1 MDVTDV
7 SAIPVEMGVR
17 PRSEPGGLAPY
28 VTNHGQVESMER
40 MLIRV
45 ETAGGVTGWGEIR
58 SSLAIETTRSV
69 IENDLAPELVGR
81 SVADVE
87 AFTDSFFWEYLDAG
101 PFLGGVEVAMH
112 DALGKHRGVPVHEL
126 LGGATR
132 ESVEFAYCA
141 GIESPEK
148 SREHARRAL
157 DRGFSVLKTK
167 AGRDWQE
174 DVERIL
180 AMDDEADGEL
190 EFRLD
195 PNQGWTADEAVRVGA
210 ALEDAG
216 VYCQYLEQ
224 PVRIDSVRTYESLR
238 NRLRTPIA
246 VNEDTYFDRNLFE
259 HGAAGAVD
267 AAVID
272 HVPAGGLRAAKRQA
286 GVADDA
292 GISLAH
298 HNAFDLGIKTA
309 AVLHLVASEPRIDLP
324 PDTIYYAWE
333 DDVIAE
339 PFSVEDGEIAVPEG
353 PGLGVEVD
361 EGKVEEYRIQ

>member
-1 MDVTDV
+1 MQVTDV

-17 PRSEPGGLAPY
+17 PRSEPGGIAPY
-28 VTNHGQVESMER
+28 VTNHGQVETMER
-40 MLIRV
+40 MLVRV
-45 ETAGGVTGWGEIR
+45 ETEAGVTGWGEMR
-58 SSLAIETTRSV
+58 SSLALETTASI
-69 IENDLAPELVGR
+69 IENDLGPELVGR

-87 AFTDSFFWEYLDAG
+87 AFADEFFYEYLDVG
-101 PFLGGVEVAMH
+101 PFVGGVEMAMH

-126 LGGATR
+126 LGGRVR
-132 ESVEFAYCA
+132 ERVEFAYCV
-141 GIESPEK
+141 GILSPED

-167 AGRDWQE
+167 AGRDWRE
-174 DVERIL
+174 DVERVL
-180 AMDDEADGEL
+180 AMNDEARGEL

-195 PNQGWTADEAVRVGA
+195 PNQGWTPEEAVRVGA

-216 VYCQYLEQ
+216 VHCQYLEQ
-224 PVRIDSVRTYESLR
+224 PVRIDSPGTYESLR

-246 VNEDTYFDRNLFE
+246 VNEDTYIDRNLFE
-259 HGAAGAVD
+259 LGAAGAVD
-267 AAVID
+267 CAVID
-272 HVPAGGLRAAKRQA
+272 VVPAGGFRAAKRLA

-324 PDTIYYAWE
+324 PDTIYYAWA

-339 PFSVEDGEIAVPEG
+339 PFEVEEGSIAVPDG

-361 EGKVEEYRIQ
+361 EGKLEAYRI

>member
-1 MDVTDV
+1 MNVTNV
-7 SAIPVEMGVR
+7 EAIPVAMAVR
-17 PRSEPGGLAPY
+17 PESEPGGLAPY
-28 VTNHGQVESMER
+28 VTNHGQVETMER
-40 MLIRV
+40 MLIRLDT
-45 ETAGGVTGWGEIR
+45 ESGVTGWGEMR
-58 SSLAIETTRSV
+58 SSLALETTASV
-69 IENDLAPELVGR
+69 IENDVAPELIGR

-87 AFTDSFFWEYLDAG
+87 AFTDDFFYEYLDVG
-101 PFLGGVEVAMH
+101 PFVGGVEMAMH
-112 DALGKHRGVPVHEL
+112 DALGKIRGVPVHEL
-126 LGGATR
+126 LGGKTR
-132 ESVEFAYCA
+132 DTVEFAYCV
-141 GIESPEK
+141 GILDEED

-174 DVERIL
+174 DVRRIL

-195 PNQGWTADEAVRVGA
+195 PNQGWTPEEVVRVGA

-224 PVRIDSVRTYESLR
+224 PVRIDSPRTYESLR

-267 AAVID
+267 CAVID
-272 HVPAGGLRAAKRQA
+272 VVPAGGFRAAKRLA

-309 AVLHLVASEPRIDLP
+309 AVLHLTASTPAITLP
-324 PDTIYYAWE
+324 PDTIYYAWA

-339 PFSVEDGEIAVPEG
+339 PFSVAEGCIAVPDG

-361 EGKVEEYRIQ
+361 EEKVEVYRIG

>member
-1 MDVTDV
+1 MNVTNV
-7 SAIPVEMGVR
+7 EAIPVAMEVL
-17 PRSEPGGLAPY
+17 PESEPGGLAPY
-28 VTNHGQVESMER
+28 VTNHGQVEAMER
-40 MLIRV
+40 MLLRV
-45 ETAGGVTGWGEIR
+45 DTESGVTGWGEMR
-58 SSLAIETTRSV
+58 SSLALETTASV
-69 IENDLAPELVGR
+69 IENDVASELIGR
-81 SVADVE
+81 PVADVE
-87 AFTDSFFWEYLDAG
+87 SFTDDFFYEYLDVG
-101 PFLGGVEVAMH
+101 PFVGGVEMAMH

-126 LGGATR
+126 LGGKTR
-132 ESVEFAYCA
+132 DEVEFAYCV
-141 GIESPEK
+141 GILDEED

-167 AGRDWQE
+167 AGRDWQA
-174 DVERIL
+174 DVRRIL
-180 AMDDEADGEL
+180 AMDDEAGGEL

-195 PNQGWTADEAVRVGA
+195 PNQGWSPDEAVRVGA

-224 PVRIDSVRTYESLR
+224 PVRTDSTRTYESLR

-267 AAVID
+267 CAVID
-272 HVPAGGLRAAKRQA
+272 VVPAGGFRAAKRLA

-309 AVLHLVASEPRIDLP
+309 AVLHLTASTPAIDLP
-324 PDTIYYAWE
+324 PDTIYYAWA

-339 PFSVEDGEIAVPEG
+339 PFAVENGCIEVPDG

-361 EGKVEEYRIQ
+361 EATVEAYRIG